1 VPSGC
6 NCRFFVLN
14 FAVMKLE
21 DMVSYSGQSVAI
33 IGGSFDPIHYAHLL
47 LGERVREQYNLGL
60 VVYIP
65 NRLSPLKEEQNV
77 SAAQDRYAM
86 AELAVADNPRFAVCD
101 CEIDRPGPSYSIDT
115 IRALQQRLP
124 AEVEILFVTGAD
136 AILELPEW
144 REPDAILGE
153 SQVVAAGRP
162 GFDLETM
169 SAVLGHQRANNIEV
183 LSMPMMD
190 ISSTDIRQRV
200 SQGRSIR
207 YLTPPTVIGYIKQH
221 NLYQAVQ

>member
-6 NCRFFVLN
+6 NCRFFVVN
-14 FAVMKLE
+14 FLIMKLE
-21 DMVSYSGQSVAI
+21 DLASYSGHSVAI
-33 IGGSFDPIHYAHLL
+33 IGGSFDPIHYGHLL
-47 LGERVREQYNLGL
+47 LGERAGERYRLKL
-60 VVYIP
+60 VIFVP
-65 NRLSPLKEEQNV
+65 NRLSPLKNQKSV

-115 IRALQQRLP
+115 IRTLKQELSP
-124 AEVEILFVTGAD
+124 EVEILFVTGAD
-136 AILELPEW
+136 AILELAEW
-144 REPDAILGE
+144 HQPDAILCE
-153 SQVVAAGRP
+153 SQVIAANRP
-162 GFDLETM
+162 GFDLEMM
-169 SAVLGHQRANNIEV
+169 SAVLGPQRANKIEV

-207 YLTPPTVIGYIKQH
+207 YLTPPAVIDYIKGH

>member
-1 VPSGC
+1 
-6 NCRFFVLN
+6 
-14 FAVMKLE
+14 MKLE
-21 DMVSYSGQSVAI
+21 DLASYSGQSVAI
-33 IGGSFDPIHYAHLL
+33 MGGSFDPIHYAHLL

-77 SAAQDRYAM
+77 SAARDRYAM
-86 AELAVADNPRFAVCD
+86 AELAVSDNPRFAVCD

-115 IRALQQRLP
+115 IRVLQQRLP

-144 REPDAILGE
+144 REPDAILSE
-153 SQVVAAGRP
+153 SQVIAANRP
-162 GFDLETM
+162 GFDLQRM
-169 SAVLGHQRANNIEV
+169 RAVLGPQRASRIE
-183 LSMPMMD
+183 LLDIAMMD

-207 YLTPPTVIGYIKQH
+207 YLTPPAVIDYIKRH
-221 NLYQAVQ
+221 NLYQVVQ